1 MALNCTLKI
10 AKMAKFNDTHV
21 TTHMCAHIQKDTTKC
36 WWGCGPTKFSYRSS
50 ENMKKISVTL
60 ENNLA
65 DSYKLKYTSLHAT
78 TFPHLGC

>member
-50 ENMKKISVTL
+50 ENMKK
-60 ENNLA
+60 
-65 DSYKLKYTSLHAT
+65 YQSLWKITYSKVKGTIMPKGAKGSG
-78 TFPHLGC
+78 LV